1 MKKILVINGVNL
13 NLLGLREPGVY
24 GVATLKD
31 IEELVAARAKQLGA
45 SVDFFQSNIEGE
57 VVNAIHGTMG
67 RYDGIIMNP
76 GAWTHY
82 AYALHDA
89 LTSVKVPCIEV
100 HISNIH
106 KREEFRRHSVTAPA
120 CTGQIAG
127 LGISGYVYALEALC
141 NEN

>member
-106 KREEFRRHSVTAPA
+106 KREEFRHHSVTAPA